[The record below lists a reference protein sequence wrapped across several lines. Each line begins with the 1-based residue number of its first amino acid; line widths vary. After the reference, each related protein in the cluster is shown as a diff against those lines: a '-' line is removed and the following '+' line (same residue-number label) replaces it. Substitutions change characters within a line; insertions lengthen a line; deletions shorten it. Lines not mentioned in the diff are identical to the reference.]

1 LVNRVYR
8 TFLHEVMEEVAQGGS
23 LSGSLK
29 KSRLFPPM
37 LVHLAGVGE
46 KGGTLE
52 EMLLKAGIAYEREF
66 SARLTRLM
74 GLMEPLLVL
83 GMGLAVGVVV
93 MAVLLPIFEMNQ
105 LIK

>member
-1 LVNRVYR
+1 
-8 TFLHEVMEEVAQGGS
+8 
-23 LSGSLK
+23 
-29 KSRLFPPM
+29 M

-83 GMGLAVGVVV
+83 CMGVAVGVVV

-105 LIK
+105 LVK